1 MKYFAAHEGSKPT
14 ATCKETHES
23 LVKTNLDL
31 SRLERKKKKFY
42 WEGYLD
48 LRVFKGYLSFGSLML
63 INCYHFSVGLRE

>member
-31 SRLERKKKKFY
+31 SRLERKKKKILLGRVPRPQSLQGLPFL
-42 WEGYLD
+42 WE
-48 LRVFKGYLSFGSLML
+48 F
-63 INCYHFSVGLRE
+63 NAN